1 MAIDRVALPM
11 GRRLASVL
19 VSPLRRQR
27 GRRLAR
33 RVPHAARGAGWV
45 DIVMPVHDVER
56 LVDASIR
63 SVLSQDHWRLRLI
76 VLDDAS
82 GDGTAQRVARW
93 AARDSRVHL
102 ARVGHRDPNATR
114 NAGVALAEGEY
125 LTFLDG
131 DDLMRPGALRDL
143 VGSLEA
149 SGADFAVAS
158 YDRLER
164 GKRTPPAFW
173 IDEAHALDRPATSLD
188 RFPAILVNAV
198 QWTKLYRRSFWD
210 AARLSFP
217 EGGHFQDQ
225 LVSARAYARAASFD
239 VLARKTIDWRIRDDG
254 SSMTQQGVRA
264 GQVRDRFATAL
275 GALAVLADES
285 TDAVRRA
292 RIAQF
297 LSNDAAIAA
306 AELPGM
312 GDEAF
317 AALRDGL
324 AGLAALADEAIW
336 AEVPAESKV
345 LYEFVLRGDRSRALE
360 YLRRGGL
367 EPLRHPLIEIDGVRY
382 VQLPFWADGEADV
395 PRSRFRAAPRE
406 LRAFADQAVARTPN
420 SRR

>member
-1 MAIDRVALPM
+1 MGT
-11 GRRLASVL
+11 GRRLLDGARAVVSVGL
-19 VSPLRRQR
+19 APVRMGR
-27 GRRLAR
+27 GRRAAAVVVDASR
-33 RVPHAARGAGWV
+33 RTGWV

-56 LVDASIR
+56 LIDATIR
-63 SVLSQDHWRLRLI
+63 SVLSQDHWRLNLI

-82 GDGTAQRVARW
+82 GDGTAARVARW
-93 AARDSRVHL
+93 AARDSRVRL
-102 ARVGHRDPNATR
+102 ERVEHGDPNATR
-114 NAGVALAEGEY
+114 NAGVAIAAAEY

-131 DDLMRPGALRDL
+131 DDLLRPGALRDL

-164 GKRTPPAFW
+164 GHRTPPAFW
-173 IDEAHALDRPATSLD
+173 IDEAHAADRSAISLE

-210 AARLSFP
+210 AASLSFP

-239 VLARKTIDWRIRDDG
+239 VLARKTVDWRIRDDG

-275 GALAVLADES
+275 GSLDVLAAES

-312 GDEAF
+312 GDDAF

-324 AGLAALADEAIW
+324 TGLAALADDEIW

-345 LYEFVLRGDRSRALE
+345 LYEFVLRGDRARALE

-367 EPLRHPLIEIDGVRY
+367 EVLRHPLTEIDGVRY

>member
-1 MAIDRVALPM
+1 MGI
-11 GRRLASVL
+11 GRRLLDGVRAVASAGLAPV
-19 VSPLRRQR
+19 RRRR
-27 GRRLAR
+27 GRRAAAAVPDASR
-33 RVPHAARGAGWV
+33 RGGWV
-45 DIVMPVHDVER
+45 DIVVPVHDVER
-56 LVDASIR
+56 LIDATIR
-63 SVLSQDHWRLRLI
+63 SVLSQDHWRLNLI
-76 VLDDAS
+76 VLNDAS
-82 GDGTAQRVARW
+82 IDGTAERVVRW
-93 AARDSRVHL
+93 AARDSRVRL
-102 ARVGHRDPNATR
+102 VRVEHRDPNATR
-114 NAGVALAEGEY
+114 NAGVALAEGEF

-131 DDLMRPGALRDL
+131 DDVLRPGALRDL
-143 VGSLEA
+143 VGSLDT

-164 GKRTPPAFW
+164 GRRTPPAFW
-173 IDEAHALDRPATSLD
+173 IDEAHAVDRPSMSVEQ
-188 RFPAILVNAV
+188 FPAILVNAV

-210 AARLSFP
+210 AAGLSFP

-225 LVSARAYARAASFD
+225 LVSASAFARAGSFD
-239 VLARKTIDWRIRDDG
+239 VLSRKTVDWRIRADG
-254 SSMTQQGVRA
+254 SSMTQQGVRS

-275 GALAVLADES
+275 GALDVLADES
-285 TDAVRRA
+285 TEAVHRA
-292 RIAQF
+292 RITQF

-324 AGLAALADEAIW
+324 AGLAALADEEIW

-345 LYEFVLRGDRSRALE
+345 LYEFVLRDDRERALE

-367 EPLRHPLIEIDGVRY
+367 DLLRHPLTEIDGVRY
-382 VQLPFWADGEADV
+382 VQLPFWDDGEADV

-420 SRR
+420 RRR

>member
-1 MAIDRVALPM
+1 MLDGVRAVASAGIAPV
-11 GRRLASVL
+11 RR
-19 VSPLRRQR
+19 RR
-27 GRRLAR
+27 GRRSAAAIPDASR
-33 RVPHAARGAGWV
+33 RAGWV
-45 DIVMPVHDVER
+45 DVVMPVHDVER
-56 LVDASIR
+56 LVDASIC
-63 SVLSQDHWRLRLI
+63 SVLAQDHWRLRLI
-76 VLDDAS
+76 VLDDS
-82 GDGTAQRVARW
+82 SSDGTAQRVARW
-93 AARDSRVHL
+93 AARDSRVRL
-102 ARVGHRDPNATR
+102 VRVEHRDPNATR
-114 NAGVALAEGEY
+114 NAGVALAEGEF

-131 DDLMRPGALRDL
+131 DDVLRPGALRDL

-164 GKRTPPAFW
+164 GRRTPPAFW
-173 IDEAHALDRPATSLD
+173 IDEAHAADRPSTSLE

-210 AARLSFP
+210 AANLSFP

-239 VLARKTIDWRIRDDG
+239 ILARKTVDWRIRADG

-264 GQVRDRFATAL
+264 DQVHDRFATAL

-285 TDAVRRA
+285 TDEVRRA
-292 RIAQF
+292 RIAQV

-367 EPLRHPLIEIDGVRY
+367 DVLRHPLIQVEGMQYIE
-382 VQLPFWADGEADV
+382 LPFWADDTVSV
-395 PRSRFRAAPRE
+395 PLQRFLAAPRE
-406 LRAFADQAVARTPN
+406 LRAYAERAAERN
-420 SRR
+420 SILRR